1 MILTAERRSLFH
13 PLDTAGAPEQAVAR
27 LAALGITTVEE
38 LRDHWAYGDRMLL
51 TQYLGESPLGFFAD
65 GPGDSLAARG
75 ARRGGGRTT
84 GGNADLMNLS
94 RVPPLVRHA
103 RGVPLSATEAAAVAE
118 APEARP
124 QAIARAARTLPG
136 VSLLSRFPAVRDQG
150 KRGTCVAFAA
160 VVYLEFHL
168 RPAGAASG
176 QRLAEQFVYW
186 ACKARDGIPT
196 VEGTYV
202 RTAAT
207 VLDQVG
213 ACLGKTWPYVPEPVG
228 GNEGQGPPPAGAET
242 EARNH
247 RWSRVTALSAHT
259 PSRLRET
266 LDAGRP
272 VVLSV
277 KTFPS
282 WDYPATADTGEV
294 LMPIP
299 GERSDGGHAV
309 CLIGYELD
317 ASQAGGGVLL
327 FRNSWGRTWAKKDS
341 RVQPGYG
348 TLFFEYVAKYGLEA
362 FA

>member
-1 MILTAERRSLFH
+1 MILTPERRSLFH
-13 PLDTAGAPEQAVAR
+13 PLDTAGAPEQAVER

-51 TQYLGESPLGFFAD
+51 TQYLGESPLGYFAS
-65 GPGDSLAARG
+65 GPDDSLAARG
-75 ARRGGGRTT
+75 VRRGGGRTT
-84 GGNADLMNLS
+84 GRNADLLDLG

-103 RGVPLSATEAAAVAE
+103 RGVPLSASEAAAVAE

-124 QAIARAARTLPG
+124 VAVARAARTLPG
-136 VSLLSRFPAVRDQG
+136 VSLLARFPAVRDQG

-160 VVYLEFHL
+160 MAYLEFHL

-176 QRLAEQFVYW
+176 QRLSEQFVYW

-213 ACLGKTWPYVPEPVG
+213 ACLGKTWPYVPDPVV

-247 RWSRVTALSAHT
+247 RWSRVTALSADT

-266 LDAGRP
+266 LDAGYP

-282 WDYPATADTGEV
+282 WDYDATHRTGEIP
-294 LMPIP
+294 MPIP
-299 GERSDGGHAV
+299 LLTGDGGHAV
-309 CLIGYELD
+309 CVVGYELD
-317 ASQAGGGVLL
+317 PNLPGGGVFH

-362 FA
+362 FS